1 MFNSNMYSRSTE
13 YHSYLTD
20 DLALQSVGMSSY
32 TKISMSGYLDSSNP
46 DIVGFFG
53 NNIDQVRSSLLGFT
67 TPVTENLSILKFNS
81 TTKEYELKQGDEIFQ
96 TDNGT
101 SVATSLDDLL
111 SQHNVSE
118 WGITTTSDDLK
129 QVIKN
134 IQSSYSGCIT
144 FKPSFTATVGT
155 LSQTRT
161 PLVRLYLKSKN
172 NSDKSRVL
180 ALNNPP
186 IISAVPKRPTG
197 ATYGWQG
204 TQDKPVGVYQKPSEG
219 GNSNPM
225 NTVAAP
231 MRLTYNSN
239 IGEWESGTQQMLARL
254 LTDIDPAPLKPIPDD
269 VDGIEPEDFYTSGS
283 DYDFSQFTVG
293 KALPLS
299 LENANPH
306 KCGPNMTAIAG
317 GQNKKEKIQV
327 VNRSPRSYK
336 KGDVVMCSHI
346 DGEWIIQG
354 FDAGTVTTPQAG
366 IKIGKWSFT
375 KLLANSDVFFKDD
388 RCFTSGGT
396 QPQFN
401 SNISPDRYET
411 LCRKKFYAHMYTGGG
426 DGAAP
431 PITNINIKLLSEL
444 NDLNRIAKLNL
455 YTPSSKPDL
464 PYYVFDKID
473 ETAALASPLVT
484 KQDYDFQP
492 SKKYVQA
499 TVFDQ
504 LGTHMG
510 GLRDYNLIGRT
521 NAYTAPNGGADNLF
535 NDQSQIPHF
544 WGPVFPDGY
553 SSQQTEK
560 LKTPRAMI
568 SLAGSPRLGYAN
580 DYGASSL
587 VSANAGTDVLSVS
600 PAKNKTLDNTNFM
613 FSDTKD
619 GNLLQ
624 LPAEVGTNGS
634 LSGNYASPIEP
645 LVTLMSIEN
654 EPNVIDGYASYLNNR
669 SRYIWLANAADSGD
683 IYGFSPVQPARIQF
697 SPLQLELAAH
707 AYTETNPIGQGA
719 GSKYASLKNQ
729 FYSYLDPSVDKGIE
743 NGTWGDLLART
754 NNYFPNMGPDTF
766 INGDGPLGGPDLL
779 PDSDS
784 SSGDEKSNFVGIIAS
799 KNKFAAK
806 NSITFTTKQ
815 YFGLPKVRQAAGGQS
830 GGISIIPIAG
840 GIAFVGA
847 NNPSF
852 TYGYP
857 QWGSSED
864 KYDSFGT
871 TALHVRVFDQW
882 PDEQTI
888 YDPRYFGV
896 LHFNP
901 LRMGGIVKSN
911 TVDAGISFN
920 DSSWTPASGIN
931 NVKYQR
937 LVDKIEDASVD
948 FRIPTYAEP
957 RDSSVDN
964 TPIPVGSIV
973 TKDGV
978 QAQEGFGSNRIA
990 MRNPSEWRVN
1000 PIRRGQ
1006 LLTKGGFR
1014 YYKRVI
1020 GVDPNVTSTLI
1031 ASRGKDFTVGQ
1042 KITNADKKIEIQIS
1056 TINSEGGI
1064 TAFAVNDK
1072 GEGLSVTDFKTS
1084 QKIKP
1089 DATSIEYT
1097 TNGYKINISG
1107 QNGDSGSG
1115 AALVFRQGLVYDKL
1129 QYDPCPLEST
1139 SSPSRLSMSS
1149 SRGEKVSEGEFTATV
1164 ALSSVNN
1171 SSGKYDAFYFFHND
1185 ILHTVLSP
1193 GAFIPGYGQ
1202 YVALEISAG

>member
-1 MFNSNMYSRSTE
+1 
-13 YHSYLTD
+13 
-20 DLALQSVGMSSY
+20 
-32 TKISMSGYLDSSNP
+32 MSGYLDSDNP
-46 DIVGFFG
+46 NVTEFFG
-53 NNIDQVRSSLLGFT
+53 NNVGQVRSSLLGFT

-81 TTKEYELKQGDEIFQ
+81 TTKEYELKQGNEIFQ

-111 SQHNVSE
+111 SQHNTNE
-118 WGITTTSDDLK
+118 WGITETNDDLTE
-129 QVIKN
+129 VIKN

-144 FKPSFTATVGT
+144 FRPSFTATVGT
-155 LSQTRT
+155 TSQTRT

-172 NSDKSRVL
+172 NSDKSRTL
-180 ALNNPP
+180 GLNNPP

-197 ATYGWQG
+197 ASYGWQG

-219 GNSNPM
+219 GNSNPA
-225 NTVAAP
+225 NTVAAQL
-231 MRLTYNSN
+231 RLTYNSS

-269 VDGIEPEDFYTSGS
+269 IDDVSPEDFYTSGS

-293 KALPLS
+293 KALPIS

-306 KCGPNMTAIAG
+306 KCGPNMTAIANG
-317 GQNKKEKIQV
+317 ENKKEKIQV

-375 KLLANSDVFFKDD
+375 KLLANADTFFKDD

-396 QPQFN
+396 QAQYN

-431 PITNINIKLLSEL
+431 PITNINIELLSGL

-484 KQDYDFQP
+484 QQEYDFKP

-499 TVFDQ
+499 TIFDQ

-521 NAYTAPNGGADNLF
+521 NASIAPNGGADNLF
-535 NDQSQIPHF
+535 EYQSQIPHF

-553 SSQQTEK
+553 SSQQTER
-560 LKTPRAMI
+560 LKTARPMI
-568 SLAGSPRLGYAN
+568 SLTGSPRLGYSRDN
-580 DYGASSL
+580 GISYLISENLNGS
-587 VSANAGTDVLSVS
+587 DVLSAS
-600 PAKNKTLDNTNFM
+600 TAKNKTLDNKNFM
-613 FSDTKD
+613 FSDTRD

-634 LSGNYASPIEP
+634 LSGNYASPIES
-645 LVTLMSIEN
+645 LATLMSIEN
-654 EPNVIDGYASYLNNR
+654 SPNIIDGYASYLNNR
-669 SRYIWLANAADSGD
+669 SRYVWLANAADSGD
-683 IYGFSPVQPARIQF
+683 IYGFSPVQPGKIQF
-697 SPLQLELAAH
+697 SPLQLELATH
-707 AYTETNPIGQGA
+707 AYLETNPTAQGS
-719 GSKYASLKNQ
+719 GKYASLKND
-729 FYSYLDPSVDKGIE
+729 FYSSLDSSVDKGIE
-743 NGTWGDLLART
+743 NGTWGDLLVRT
-754 NNYFPNMGPDTF
+754 NNYFPKMGPDTF

-799 KNKFAAK
+799 KNKFLAK
-806 NSITFTTKQ
+806 NSITFTTRQ

-830 GGISIIPIAG
+830 GGISILPIAG
-840 GIAFVGA
+840 GIAFVGP

-901 LRMGGIVKSN
+901 LPMGGIVLSDP
-911 TVDAGISFN
+911 VDAGISFN

-931 NVKYQR
+931 NVRYSR
-937 LVDKIEDASVD
+937 RVDKVQHTSVD
-948 FRIPTYAEP
+948 FRIPTYADP

-964 TPIPVGSIV
+964 TPIPTGSIV

-978 QAQEGFGSNRIA
+978 NGKA
-990 MRNPSEWRVN
+990 MRISSEWRVN

-1014 YYKRVI
+1014 YYQRVI
-1020 GVDPNVTSTLI
+1020 GVNVGEIMSIPVSESFASI

-1042 KITNADKKIEIQIS
+1042 KITTADKKIEIQVYS
-1056 TINSEGGI
+1056 VNQEGGI
-1064 TAFAVNDK
+1064 TAFLVNDK
-1072 GEGLSVTDFKTS
+1072 GEGLSVTDFKPS
-1084 QKIKP
+1084 HKIKP
-1089 DATSIEYT
+1089 DATSTEFT

-1115 AALVFRQGLVYDKL
+1115 AALVFKQGLVYDKL

-1139 SSPSRLSMSS
+1139 SGPVRLTMIS
-1149 SRGEKVSEGEFTATV
+1149 SRGEKPAEGEYTASV

-1185 ILHTVLSP
+1185 ILHTVLTP
-1193 GAFIPGYGQ
+1193 GAFIPGFGQ